1 MRRFYFLV
9 MFLVHAGILPAQYY
23 IRGEIMDEKKNALQ
37 NVKIILHSTGITYSS
52 GLGGAFGILSSN
64 TRDSLI
70 FSLEGY
76 EPFSLT
82 VDASK
87 YQIITLKM
95 MPFTASLQRHPLLSM
110 TLDKQ
115 NKGSR
120 TRAAGDETYNALM
133 ENDFVTT
140 VKYPQ
145 TSLVLNIDK
154 ASYSNIRRFI
164 NSNSEVPRDA
174 VRIEEMLNYF
184 SVNPSP
190 PQGDSIFR
198 VSSMST
204 NCPWNTNSQLLYLQ
218 MDAKKLNLDLIPP
231 SNLVFLIDVSGSMDL
246 PNRLPLLKTSF
257 RKLVEHLRPVDTVSI
272 VVYGSVVGVMLPP
285 TSGSDSK
292 KILTAIDELEPG
304 GFTPGEA
311 GIRQAYRLAQ
321 STYMKNGNNRVILA
335 TDGDFNVGQKGEKD
349 LEELITKQKLTGVYL
364 TCLGVG
370 MGNYKDSKIEI
381 LAKKGNGNFAYLDN
395 EQEAEKVLV
404 KELTQTLY
412 AVADDVYMTVNF
424 NPELVESYRLIGFD
438 NKRGSLADTNN
449 IIEGGEV
456 GSGHSSLA
464 IFEIIPT
471 DKNRAEVTK
480 GISAGTIASVDM
492 HYRLPENKE
501 VRKLAFRCPLHFQE
515 FKDIPLQL
523 RFVTSVALFGS
534 MLHYSPHVKN
544 ITWEQELEL
553 IKANMDVNDPLH
565 KEFLD
570 IVTKAQKV
578 YGPLKK
584 KKKKEEEDQ

>member
-1 MRRFYFLV
+1 LRRFYFLV

>member
-1 MRRFYFLV
+1 

-23 IRGEIMDEKKNALQ
+23 IRGEITDEKKNALQ

>member
-1 MRRFYFLV
+1 

-23 IRGEIMDEKKNALQ
+23 IRGEITDEKKNALH

-115 NKGSR
+115 DKGSR

-492 HYRLPENKE
+492 NYRLPENKE

>member
-23 IRGEIMDEKKNALQ
+23 IRGEITDEKKNALQ

>member
-23 IRGEIMDEKKNALQ
+23 IRGEITDEKKNALQ

-115 NKGSR
+115 DKGSR

>member
-1 MRRFYFLV
+1 

-412 AVADDVYMTVNF
+412 TVADDVYMTVNF

>member
-1 MRRFYFLV
+1 LRRFYFLV

-23 IRGEIMDEKKNALQ
+23 IRGEITDEKKNALQ

>member
-1 MRRFYFLV
+1 

-23 IRGEIMDEKKNALQ
+23 IRGEITDEKKNALQ

-115 NKGSR
+115 DKGSR